1 MLNFIT
7 SNYNFKNKKII
18 IGLLFLIGLFIAISI
33 YYYKKIILPRLN
45 KKYVNNNEF
54 TSENNNN
61 NNSNNSNN
69 NITSNPDSIATL
81 YYFYTN
87 WCPYCKIAKP
97 HLDNLKNEIQGNIK
111 VINIIFKE
119 IDCDEDTN
127 LADKFKINQYPTIK
141 LIYNNTIYDYDA
153 KPDKDTLFN
162 FLNSVL

>member
-7 SNYNFKNKKII
+7 SNNSFKNKKII
-18 IGLLFLIGLFIAISI
+18 ILLFCLIALFITIAI

-45 KKYVNNNEF
+45 KKYNNNNEF
-54 TSENNNN
+54 TPENNN
-61 NNSNNSNN
+61 SDD
-69 NITSNPDSIATL
+69 NIPSTPDSIATL

-111 VINIIFKE
+111 GVNIVFKE
-119 IDCDEDTN
+119 IDCDKDTN